1 MELARDDTRN
11 SRAFIYPAC
20 HACTDQ
26 SGSLSLSLY
35 LSIYLSFSMC
45 VCVCVFHPENRLFR
59 GPCEPLDCFFCRIVL
74 LSREKPI
81 IFFPSL
87 PFSFFT
93 RRCNFFFFFFFLL
106 LAFSP
111 TLRKSLSFPKAGEGT
126 TGAVARPK
134 FSSITD

>member
-45 VCVCVFHPENRLFR
+45 VCVCVCISPGEQIVPR
-59 GPCEPLDCFFCRIVL
+59 PL
-74 LSREKPI
+74 
-81 IFFPSL
+81 
-87 PFSFFT
+87 
-93 RRCNFFFFFFFLL
+93 
-106 LAFSP
+106 
-111 TLRKSLSFPKAGEGT
+111 
-126 TGAVARPK
+126 
-134 FSSITD
+134 